1 MSLLECFADWLIRR
15 AGRRDPDSVI
25 GADNPDGA
33 YMKRWWVIP
42 RNRVFNVY
50 LHQVLRD
57 DDDRALHD
65 HPWAN
70 LSIIL
75 RGGYIEHT
83 IEAGGIHRRT
93 FRAPGSI
100 KLRLPSSAHRLELP
114 WHPLP
119 PASSRE
125 RVSEKRT
132 CWSLFVTGPNVRT
145 WGFHCPDKGWVD
157 WKTFTRAGAPGE
169 IGPGCGE

>member
-1 MSLLECFADWLIRR
+1 MSLLERFAGWLIRR
-15 AGRRDPDSVI
+15 AGRRDPDFVI

-65 HPWAN
+65 HPWLN
-70 LSIIL
+70 CSIVL

-93 FRAPGSI
+93 FRRPGSI
-100 KLRLPSSAHRLELP
+100 KLRLPSAAHRLELR
-114 WHPLP
+114 WDRDV
-119 PASSRE
+119 A
-125 RVSEKRT
+125 EKIPS
-132 CWSLFVTGPNVRT
+132 WSLFITGPNVRT

>member
-1 MSLLECFADWLIRR
+1 MGIADWIIRKVT
-15 AGRRDPDSVI
+15 RRNPDFVI

-57 DDDRALHD
+57 DDARALHD
-65 HPWAN
+65 HPWLN

-83 IEAGGIHRRT
+83 IEPGGIHRRT

-114 WHPLP
+114 WGDLLDPD
-119 PASSRE
+119 AKVE
-125 RVSEKRT
+125 
-132 CWSLFVTGPNVRT
+132 CWSLFITGPNVRS
-145 WGFHCPDKGWVD
+145 WGFHCPDKGWVH
-157 WKTFTRAGAPGE
+157 WREFTAAGRSGE